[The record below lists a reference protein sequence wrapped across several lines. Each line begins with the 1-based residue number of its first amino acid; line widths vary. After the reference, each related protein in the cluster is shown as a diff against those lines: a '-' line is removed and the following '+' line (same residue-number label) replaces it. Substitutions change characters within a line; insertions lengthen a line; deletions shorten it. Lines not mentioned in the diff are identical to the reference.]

1 MAGDIPHI
9 RSCILRRNLINEYP
23 MVQIEYLELRRSGY
37 EVYVGQYGTDGEVD
51 FVAIKNGR
59 VEYYRVAQTTLDD
72 KVLERELAPM
82 KKIRDNFPK
91 YLLTLDDLFGEM
103 NYEGIEK
110 RNVLKIAAGVNNDK
124 RGEASSG
131 SRKMLEEAKNCC
143 ICRGSIRGLR

>member
-72 KVLERELAPM
+72 KVLC
-82 KKIRDNFPK
+82 IRRWPAAV
-91 YLLTLDDLFGEM
+91 GA
-103 NYEGIEK
+103 
-110 RNVLKIAAGVNNDK
+110 VLNGSGAAAAA
-124 RGEASSG
+124 AS
-131 SRKMLEEAKNCC
+131 
-143 ICRGSIRGLR
+143 

>member
-1 MAGDIPHI
+1 
-9 RSCILRRNLINEYP
+9 

-110 RNVLKIAAGVNNDK
+110 RNVLNMAAGVNNDK
-124 RGEASSG
+124 REAKH
-131 SRKMLEEAKNCC
+131 RPVVEKCMEEA
-143 ICRGSIRGLR
+143 RRMLHL

>member
-1 MAGDIPHI
+1 
-9 RSCILRRNLINEYP
+9 

-51 FVAIKNGR
+51 FVAMKNGR
-59 VEYYRVAQTTLDD
+59 VEYYQVAQTTLDD
-72 KVLERELAPM
+72 KVLERELAPL

-110 RNVLKIAAGVNNDK
+110 HNVLKW
-124 RGEASSG
+124 
-131 SRKMLEEAKNCC
+131 MLEQTTTREK
-143 ICRGSIRGLR
+143 RSIVQ

>member
-124 RGEASSG
+124 REAKH
-131 SRKMLEEAKNCC
+131 RPVVEKCMEEA
-143 ICRGSIRGLR
+143 RRMLHL